1 MNPRLIAAK
10 WLGAIALAFAAA
22 GAFGQASMRS
32 EVVRLDPP
40 RPVASG
46 ERIEVIEFFYY
57 GCPICYE
64 LEPHMTRWLA
74 TQAPEYVALRRV
86 PALSAEGWDAFARLY
101 FALQAMNEV
110 SRLHW
115 PIYDNFHF
123 EGKPLNEQ
131 KAMLEWLSKNGIDP
145 QKFTELY
152 RSPAIDAKLAEVR
165 TMMKSYDV
173 RGVPTIVVDGKYLT
187 SARLAGG
194 TRELMQI
201 VDELVRQAKGE
212 RSK

>member
-1 MNPRLIAAK
+1 MTARQVAAR
-10 WLGAIALAFAAA
+10 WLGALALMLAAA
-22 GAFGQASMRS
+22 GVFAQANVRN

-74 TQAPEYVALRRV
+74 TQAPGYVAVRRI
-86 PALSAEGWDAFARLY
+86 PALSSEGWETFARAY
-101 FALQAMNEV
+101 FTLEAMNHV

-123 EGKPLNEQ
+123 EGKALNEE
-131 KAMLEWLSKNGIDP
+131 KTMLEWLSKNGVDMARYSEI
-145 QKFTELY
+145 Y
-152 RSPAIDAKLAEVR
+152 RSPLVDGKIAEVR
-165 TMMKSYDV
+165 TLMKDYDV
-173 RGVPTIVVDGKYLT
+173 RGVPAIIVDGKYMS

-194 TRELMQI
+194 TRQLMQI
-201 VDELVRQAKGE
+201 VDELVRQARSE
-212 RSK
+212 RPK

>member
-1 MNPRLIAAK
+1 MTAGKTAAR
-10 WLGAIALAFAAA
+10 WLGALVLALAAA
-22 GAFGQASMRS
+22 GAFGQASVRN

-40 RPVASG
+40 RSVVTG

-74 TQAPEYVALRRV
+74 TQAPGYVALRRI
-86 PALSAEGWDAFARLY
+86 PALSSEGWETFAKL
-101 FALQAMNEV
+101 FFTLQEMNEA

-123 EGKPLNEQ
+123 EGKPLNEE
-131 KAMLEWLSKNGIDP
+131 KAMLEWVATNGVDP
-145 QKFTELY
+145 GRFAEIY
-152 RSPAIDAKLAEVR
+152 RSPAIAARLAEVR
-165 TMMKSYDV
+165 ELMKTYDV
-173 RGVPTIVVDGKYLT
+173 RGVPSIIVDGKYMS

-194 TRELMQI
+194 TRQLMQI
-201 VDELVRQAKGE
+201 VDELVRQARSE
-212 RSK
+212 RPR

>member
-1 MNPRLIAAK
+1 MTARRIAAI
-10 WLGAIALAFAAA
+10 WLGALALAFAAA
-22 GAFGQASMRS
+22 GALGQVRS

-40 RPVASG
+40 RPVATG

-74 TQAPEYVALRRV
+74 TQAPGYVALRRI
-86 PALSAEGWDAFARLY
+86 PALSAEGWETFARL
-101 FALQAMNEV
+101 FFTLQAMGEA

-123 EGKPLNEQ
+123 DGKPLNEE
-131 KAMLEWLSKNGIDP
+131 KAMVEWVTNNGVDP
-145 QKFTELY
+145 KRFTEIY
-152 RSPAIDAKLAEVR
+152 GSQQVAAKLAEVR
-165 TMMKSYDV
+165 ELMKTYDV
-173 RGVPTIVVDGKYLT
+173 RGVPSIIVDGKYMS

-194 TRELMQI
+194 TRQLMQV
-201 VDELVRQAKGE
+201 VDELVRQARSE
-212 RSK
+212 RPK